1 MPILLY
7 SIFSRTVHSLYARAV
22 DLLDGDSAYWT
33 SPEFCGDQHNTYF
46 VPTNRAFQKLG
57 AVELRR
63 AFGSPAFLRRV
74 LNNHR
79 ADRVLPSTLVK
90 ERGWQYEL
98 QTENGIVLVQANK
111 GDKFTVYI
119 SNGVYVIPIYSM

>member
-1 MPILLY
+1 MPIYVYTRICTQYFFFFVL
-7 SIFSRTVHSLYARAV
+7 HSLYARAV
-22 DLLDGDSAYWT
+22 DLLGGDSAYWT
-33 SPEFCGDQHNTYF
+33 SPENCGDQHNTYF

-79 ADRVLPSTLVK
+79 ADRVLPSTLVN

-98 QTENGIVLVQANK
+98 QTENEIVLVQANK
-111 GDKFTVYI
+111 GDKFTVR
-119 SNGVYVIPIYSM
+119 VAYSI